1 MKNNSQKPS
10 SARKVSRLPARWW
23 NNNRGEAFLLAI
35 IALIS
40 LVGSMVGVLK
50 LQDLAYNTEEVQRR
64 MADIQSEMKAV
75 ITRASIEGRLTQAQ
89 ADMAKHRID
98 RNWHLFKKL
107 GERIVERQVDIF
119 DTQQCYVAADM
130 IFNVLGLGADVA
142 AGAFKA
148 AKALRDLAKPVLL
161 TGHFGT
167 TAIAFKEATA
177 VNVSDLK
184 EPIAAIRQVWNEP
197 VNDFQKAMVVAKIRI
212 FWDKLQSLELSK
224 ERRKEV
230 FRTFIKGLQK
240 QGWVVDGV
248 NFKSKRSIALF
259 AIQEMKKYKR
269 EKISKPGLSVYQ
281 VTAKPDKVKPGQTVT
296 LEGRVV
302 VQGLAEGDLDAGFV
316 VGGVPVTTRLIVTG
330 RIDVPATAISRYT
343 VPEDLEAGEYEVEL
357 KSELKLP
364 QETLRAS
371 AKTSFEVFSEKGAIP
386 KDLFVGKWSGVER
399 VRENNTLTAEEIK
412 AEGLSTTSP
421 LSFTVKKSGNSYT
434 VSGIPLLTVKRVSV
448 KGNKLTIIAD
458 GSYDSRYLKFD
469 SEQFTL
475 TLQDEGRM
483 LAGTHRIDF
492 AAPDKAPVEYR
503 DYQINEVKLHKQ

>member
-1 MKNNSQKPS
+1 M
-10 SARKVSRLPARWW
+10 PARWW
-23 NNNRGEAFLLAI
+23 NNNRGEAFLITI

-40 LVGSMVGVLK
+40 LTGSMVGVTK
-50 LQDLAYNTEEVQRR
+50 LRTLELNTEEVQRR

-75 ITRASIEGRLTQAQ
+75 MTRASIEGRMTQAQ

-107 GERIVERQVDIF
+107 GEKIVERQVEIF

-130 IFNVLGLGADVA
+130 IFNVLGLGANVA
-142 AGAFKA
+142 AGAFEVSKALKEVGKA
-148 AKALRDLAKPVLL
+148 ALMI
-161 TGHFGT
+161 GHFET
-167 TAIAFKEATA
+167 TAIAFKDATA

-259 AIQEMKKYKR
+259 AIQEMKKYKS

-281 VTAKPDKVKPGQTVT
+281 VTAKPDKVKPGQTVA

-316 VGGVPVTTRLIVTG
+316 VGGVPVATRLIVTG
-330 RIDVPATAISRYT
+330 RIDVSATAISRYT
-343 VPEDLEAGEYEVEL
+343 VPEDLEAGEYEVAL

-371 AKTSFEVFSEKGAIP
+371 AKTAFEVFSEKEAIH

-421 LSFTVKKSGNSYT
+421 LSFTLKKSGNSYT
-434 VSGIPLLTVKRVSV
+434 VSGIPLLTVRRVSV
-448 KGNKLTIIAD
+448 KGKTLTIIAD
-458 GSYDSRYLKFD
+458 GSYDFRYLKFD
-469 SEQFTL
+469 SEQFNL
-475 TLQDEGRM
+475 TLQDGGRI

-492 AAPDKAPVEYR
+492 TTPDKTPMEYR
-503 DYQINEVKLHKQ
+503 EYQINEVRLHKQ